1 MTQMKTYLKGSCQF
15 SKPCLMFG
23 GVLNLFGGCGDI
35 NARVLN
41 KVLQWQTPTLLKQG
55 ATLE

>member
-15 SKPCLMFG
+15 SKAMSHVFC

-35 NARVLN
+35 KARVIN
-41 KVLQWQTPTLLKQG
+41 MILQ
-55 ATLE
+55 